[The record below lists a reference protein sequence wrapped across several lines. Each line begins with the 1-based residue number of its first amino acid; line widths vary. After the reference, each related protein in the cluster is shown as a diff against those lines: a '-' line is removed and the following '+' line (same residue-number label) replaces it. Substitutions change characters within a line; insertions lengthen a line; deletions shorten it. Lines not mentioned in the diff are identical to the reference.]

1 MLEIKNVDTRP
12 PVTILLPIFNE
23 ISNLPSLR
31 VNIEACARI
40 QDEILIVDDQ
50 SSDDSPR
57 FLSQWAREDFRVA
70 YVRNPQKGL
79 AGGLNLGLHLA
90 SHAWIARF
98 DADDLCEPNRIDSQ
112 IDLVANDVGA
122 VFSDYD
128 NFSVSPRKFARVP
141 SPVNDS
147 ATAISLVTNRRTP
160 HSSALLNKDA
170 CIGVGGYIA
179 DHFPAEDLSLWLRL
193 AKVSKL
199 LTVPEALLHYRISA
213 NSVTSHRRSE
223 MLAMRRELIG
233 TIGLTVSKI
242 ENANQEWRSI
252 IDSYGKLD
260 LSKERILL
268 FLNDLRTVNEVASI
282 PREHRALMHTVP
294 LVIKELDSYA
304 AASAKLVYKSMT
316 RKFSRKFTV

>member
-1 MLEIKNVDTRP
+1 MLENGNVYTRP

-31 VNIEACARI
+31 VNIEACARS

-50 SSDDSPR
+50 STDDSPG
-57 FLSQWAREDFRVA
+57 FLSKWAREDHRIE
-70 YVRNPQKGL
+70 YVRNSQKGL
-79 AGGLNLGLHLA
+79 ASALNLGLHLA

-112 IDLVANDVGA
+112 IDLVTNDVGV

-128 NFSVSPRKFARVP
+128 NFSLRSKKFARVP
-141 SPVNDS
+141 SPVNDT

-170 CIGVGGYIA
+170 CIGVGGYIP

-199 LTVPEALLHYRISA
+199 LTVPEALLHYRISS

-223 MLAMRRELIG
+223 MLAMRRELIES
-233 TIGLTVSKI
+233 IGLTVSKI
-242 ENANQEWRSI
+242 ATANQEWRSI

-260 LSKERILL
+260 LSKERTLL
-268 FLNDLRTVNEVASI
+268 FLNDLHTVNEVASI
-282 PREHRALMHTVP
+282 PRQHRALMNTVP
-294 LVIKELDSYA
+294 LVLKDLDSYA
-304 AASAKLVYKSMT
+304 AASTKLVYKSMI
-316 RKFSRKFTV
+316 RKFSRKFTF

>member
-1 MLEIKNVDTRP
+1 MLEIKKVDTRP
-12 PVTILLPIFNE
+12 PVTILLPVFNE

-31 VNIEACARI
+31 VNIEACARS

-50 SSDDSPR
+50 STDDSPG
-57 FLSQWAREDFRVA
+57 FLSKWAREDFRVA
-70 YVRNPQKGL
+70 CVRNPQKGL
-79 AGGLNLGLHLA
+79 ASGLNLGLRLA

-112 IDLVANDVGA
+112 IELVANDVGV

-128 NFSVSPRKFARVP
+128 NFSISSRRFARVP

-170 CIGVGGYIA
+170 CIEVGGYIA
-179 DHFPAEDLSLWLRL
+179 NHFPAEDLSLWLRL

-199 LTVPEALLHYRISA
+199 LTVPEALLHYRISS
-213 NSVTSHRRSE
+213 NSITSHRRSE

-233 TIGLTVSKI
+233 TIGLTASKI

-252 IDSYGKLD
+252 VDSYEKLD
-260 LSKERILL
+260 LSRERTLL

-282 PREHRALMHTVP
+282 PRQHRALTNTVP
-294 LVIKELDSYA
+294 LVLKDLNSYS
-304 AASAKLVYKSMT
+304 AASVKLVYKSLA
-316 RKFSRKFTV
+316 RKFSRKFTY